1 MVGCKAVAN
10 FLNFAAVMMDIVFEP
25 RTIGARDWAT
35 IVFVLLIAT
44 VVVVKSVFETRFQ
57 EFMRLAFS
65 EKYIKV
71 YRDSSYL
78 MSGFTIFLFVVQLAS
93 LAFFVQLMLHHF
105 FHTSKID
112 GILYIQILTFLSVFV
127 LSKFLIEK
135 IIGTA
140 FSIEEFTDQYN
151 LQKVSYRTYV
161 GLLLLPVN
169 LILFYNSDP
178 SNFLIYFLIVV
189 ILLANVLTYA
199 LSLKNYQNLLLSKLF
214 YFILYLCALEI
225 APYYF
230 IYYWFTKS

>member
-1 MVGCKAVAN
+1 
-10 FLNFAAVMMDIVFEP
+10 MMDIVFEP
-25 RTIGARDWAT
+25 RTMGARDWAT
-35 IVFVLLIAT
+35 IVFILLMII

-105 FHTSKID
+105 FHQSKTD
-112 GILYIQILTFLSVFV
+112 GILYLQIFTFLTVFV

-140 FSIEEFTDQYN
+140 FSMEEFADQYN

-161 GLLLLPVN
+161 GLLLLPIN
-169 LILFYNSDP
+169 LILFYNTDL
-178 SNFLIYFLIVV
+178 SNFLIYFLIVA
-189 ILLANVLTYA
+189 ILLANMLTYA
-199 LSLKNYQNLLLSKLF
+199 LSLKNYQNLLLGKLF
-214 YFILYLCALEI
+214 YFILYLCTLEI